1 MRLLR
6 LHDHAPDGAHIELHP
21 RLSIVSGLTPAAK
34 ERLLAALAALPV
46 GGAGGALDGIS
57 GEVEVNGIILDLD
70 AESLALLDL
79 DPRLEMVVRAH
90 DLATCGVDADDRS
103 GAADVPG
110 VPATPELL
118 DAARRAARDS
128 AATHDLLRQSIEAL
142 EEEHRRALARRS
154 ALALAVADA
163 GGHPDPVPADEGTDH
178 ADHVD
183 HLDHVDHDDAEVAPV
198 AEHTVMRAST
208 AVLDSPGPT
217 PEAVA
222 ALAAAAAR
230 VDRLRT
236 RRDDLLV
243 ALEPLDD
250 IDTTAVRAALAE
262 VPSGDAPGEVPDP
275 VARAAADELDA
286 AIGALEAYDAQLEA
300 NGHGPLAAYR
310 RLDEAQRRF
319 LAAEAAVRPPVIDPA
334 DAEAL
339 EAAHDD
345 LLEAELRITAARM
358 PGKKLKERLDE
369 AAAVEAEILAR
380 VGFATYTAFVM
391 STTAPVVS
399 PELRA
404 AHAQAQAD
412 WEQADAAFAQSVA
425 AVEQDPQRLPLAAA
439 VDAAQSRGQALVEV
453 FDERDLLAALRAK
466 TMVDQAHEARVAAA
480 AAQVRAA
487 LESVGVD
494 FGDLELSAEDIVDV
508 ATVWLADMAE
518 ATRRRGEL
526 EESLHS
532 LEDEIAGA
540 ELDLSQLETSA
551 PNRAGDEEVEEREPL
566 TPPVLDEQDE
576 QDEQEADEGPD
587 ERPDLSDTSGDDGA
601 GEREGGDE
609 VGDLARLDLE
619 LGLAEL
625 DAEVRDLAEQVDA
638 QRSLLAAAA
647 SALEGA
653 RAHLAA
659 LEGGAGGEDTG
670 FAVATTFASVDGHG
684 AEVADLGQVEWYLL
698 SRLAAQRSV
707 SYAGSVPLVLDD
719 PFGRVADDD
728 VEYLLERLVRMS
740 DAVQLIF
747 VGDDPRV
754 LRWSSAAD
762 DEVSSLTHA

>member
-6 LHDHAPDGAHIELHP
+6 LHDHAPDGARIELHP

-34 ERLLAALAALPV
+34 ERILAALAALPV
-46 GGAGGALDGIS
+46 GGAGDALDGIS

-110 VPATPELL
+110 EPVTPELL

-128 AATHDLLRQSIEAL
+128 AATHDLLRQSIESL

-163 GGHPDPVPADEGTDH
+163 GGHPDPVPAGEGTDP
-178 ADHVD
+178 ADPAD
-183 HLDHVDHDDAEVAPV
+183 PAGHDDAHIVPV

-236 RRDDLLV
+236 RRDELLV

-250 IDTTAVRAALAE
+250 IDTTAVRDALAE

-275 VARAAADELDA
+275 AARAAADELDA
-286 AIGALEAYDAQLEA
+286 AIVALEAYDAQLEA

-380 VGFATYTAFVM
+380 MGFATYTAFVM

-412 WEQADAAFAQSVA
+412 YEQADAAFAQSVA

-453 FDERDLLAALRAK
+453 LDERDLLAALRAK

-480 AAQVRAA
+480 TARVRAA

-508 ATVWLADMAE
+508 ATVWLADMEE

-551 PNRAGDEEVEEREPL
+551 PNRAGDEEVEERESL
-566 TPPVLDEQDE
+566 TPAVVDEQDE
-576 QDEQEADEGPD
+576 HDAD
-587 ERPDLSDTSGDDGA
+587 ERPDLGDASGDGGA
-601 GEREGGDE
+601 GEREGGDD

-659 LEGGAGGEDTG
+659 LEGGAGEDSG

-719 PFGRVADDD
+719 PFARVADDD